1 MNTQD
6 LRRQGRL
13 KMGVIWYKIW
23 FDIWHNKT
31 RTLLTVLSIAAGVFA
46 VGAIFG
52 MSDMMLSNMDRS
64 HRAVLATHINAGL
77 ETYADRETLIS
88 LRDLPGVEDVEPYNS
103 VNILYKL
110 RPEDEWR
117 QGVIQMRDNYEQ
129 QKYELLQLRAGHW
142 PNNKDEIAVER
153 MGAQSLNIGI
163 GDSIIFKV
171 DDKERVL
178 PITGFIRHP
187 FVPPPQFMDLAFFFM
202 DEQGME
208 RFGIP
213 AGKFGGFYARVTPY
227 SEEYAR
233 EVATAIKDKLAKQD
247 INVAGFQYEDPNEHW
262 GRTYMNAMTQ
272 VQQLLALICVVIGAI
287 LVFNTISNL
296 ITQQTNQIGI
306 LKAIGGRASTIIGMY
321 LVSALV
327 YGTLALI
334 VALPLGAIVAHVVT
348 KVFLNLF
355 NIDYEAFHI
364 SRTAVLLQAFCAIL
378 APLLAGLPPILKGA
392 TITVR
397 QAIASYGL
405 GGGYRSGWLDR
416 MVESVGARFL
426 PSHYATALG
435 NMFRHKGRLVLT
447 QVVLITAG
455 AAFLMVMS
463 LNSSLDLTLDNYFG
477 RLRYDTR
484 IYFSSLER
492 GDRIMQLAASVPGVE
507 KVELDYGQQANL
519 FMEGQQV
526 KDAGLS
532 TNIRGIFAGSDIYE
546 PLMVAGRWL
555 SAQDAGRVLVIPRQT
570 AEDYKINVGD
580 MITLDLGVHGKDE
593 WQVIGLYEP
602 VFVGGF
608 ASPNLYAPME
618 TLYKISKKYNR
629 ASQIMVRTTAHDE
642 TSVTAI
648 TRNLK
653 DVFERHSLKVAAS
666 TTQLEARATNEW
678 QFSLVTSML
687 LALSIIV
694 AVVGGIALMGALSIG
709 VIERTKEIGVLRA
722 IGARSRTILGI
733 FVMEGVLQGLI
744 SWTVAIPLSILVSPL
759 AASQLGQVMFG
770 ATLDYQYNWLAV
782 MIWLGIIVTVSILA
796 SIMPARGATRIS
808 VRDSLAYA

>member
-1 MNTQD
+1 
-6 LRRQGRL
+6 
-13 KMGVIWYKIW
+13 MGVIWHKIW

-31 RTLLTVLSIAAGVFA
+31 RTLLAVLSIAAGVFA
-46 VGAIFG
+46 VGSIFG
-52 MSDMMLSNMDRS
+52 MSDMMLANMDAS
-64 HRAVLATHINAGL
+64 HQAVLPTHINAGL
-77 ETYADRETLIS
+77 ETLADRETLLS
-88 LRDLPGVEDVEPYNS
+88 LREVPGVEDIEPYNS
-103 VNILYKL
+103 VNVLYKL

-129 QKYELLQLRAGHW
+129 QKYELLQLRGGHW
-142 PNNKDEIAVER
+142 PNSKNDLAVER

-163 GDSIIFKV
+163 GDSVIFKI
-171 DDKERVL
+171 DEKERVL

-187 FVPPPQFMDLAFFFM
+187 FVPPPQFMDLAFFFVNG
-202 DEQGME
+202 EGME
-208 RFGIP
+208 RLGIP
-213 AGKFGGFYARVTPY
+213 DGKFGGFYVRVTPY

-233 EVATAIKDKLAKQD
+233 EVATSIKDKLAKQN
-247 INVAGFQYEDPNEHW
+247 INVAAFQYEDPNKHW
-262 GRTYMNAMTQ
+262 GRTYLDAMTQ

-306 LKAIGGRASTIIGMY
+306 LKAIGGRMPTIVGMY

-327 YGTLALI
+327 YGTLAFLI
-334 VALPLGAIVAHVVT
+334 ALPLGAIVAHYIT
-348 KVFLNLF
+348 KLFLNLF
-355 NIDYEAFHI
+355 NIDYDTFNI
-364 SRTAVLLQAFCAIL
+364 SRNAVILQAFCALL
-378 APLLAGLPPILKGA
+378 APLLAGLPPILQGA
-392 TITVR
+392 AITVR

-405 GGGYRSGWLDR
+405 GGGYRSGRLDR
-416 MVESVGARFL
+416 VVESVGARFL

-435 NMFRHKGRLVLT
+435 NMFRHKGRLILT
-447 QVVLITAG
+447 QVVLIVAG
-455 AAFLMVMS
+455 ASFLMVMS

-492 GDRIMQLAASVPGVE
+492 GDQIMSLAGSVPGVE
-507 KVELDYGQQANL
+507 KVELDYSQQANL
-519 FMEGQQV
+519 FLEGQQV

-532 TNIRGIFAGSDIYE
+532 TNIRGIRAGSDIYE
-546 PLMVAGRWL
+546 PLIVAGRWL
-555 SAQDAGRVLVIPRQT
+555 SAQDIGRIVVIPRQT
-570 AEDYKINVGD
+570 AEDYEISVGD
-580 MITLDLGVHGKDE
+580 MITLDLGVYGEDQ

-608 ASPNLYAPME
+608 ASANLYAPME
-618 TLYKISKKYNR
+618 TLYKISKKHNR

-642 TSVTAI
+642 ASVTTI
-648 TRNLK
+648 TKNLK
-653 DVFERHSLKVAAS
+653 DVFEQHSLKVAAS

-694 AVVGGIALMGALSIG
+694 AIVGGIALMGALSIG

-722 IGARSRTILGI
+722 IGARSHTILGI
-733 FVMEGVLQGLI
+733 FIMEGVLQGLV
-744 SWTVAIPLSILVSPL
+744 SWLIAIPLSILVSPF
-759 AASQLGQVMFG
+759 AASAMGKVMFG

-782 MIWLGIIVTVSILA
+782 FVWLGIVVAISIFA
-796 SIMPARGATRIS
+796 SMFPARGATRIS